1 MAGSQATRDWSSW
14 VTRTILVGSVGVCAA
29 MLLWGPLHLVVV
41 GVPVSLLVAVAHFL
55 CRGDHEGRARGW
67 TLWRSV
73 LRVSM
78 CVTGLILTVSV
89 TAALSP
95 ALGLL
100 VVVTLAATTPPV
112 CRRLRRF
119 RSAGPP
125 EPPGSLELPALL
137 KPPAGLLSDA
147 ELCQAWR
154 RSSDELRRT
163 RDAGRRLAL
172 VTTRQLLLDEV
183 WTRHRHE
190 LEAWVACGARA
201 HDGTQ
206 RFFDV
211 T

>member
-14 VTRTILVGSVGVCAA
+14 VTRTTLLGSVGVCAA
-29 MLLWGPLHLVVV
+29 LLLWGPLHLAVV

-55 CRGDHEGRARGW
+55 CRGDHDGRARGW

-78 CVTGLILTVSV
+78 CAIGLILTVSV

-100 VVVTLAATTPPV
+100 VVLALAATTPPV
-112 CRRLRRF
+112 RGRLLRF
-119 RSAGPP
+119 RDTRPP
-125 EPPGSLELPALL
+125 EPSKTPESPALL
-137 KPPAGLLSDA
+137 HVPARLLSDA

-154 RSSDELRRT
+154 RSSAELGRT
-163 RDAGRRLAL
+163 RDASGRLAL
-172 VTTRQLLLDEV
+172 VATRQLLLDEV

-190 LEAWVACGARA
+190 LETWVACGARA

-206 RFFDV
+206 RFFDAP
-211 T
+211 